1 MAAVF
6 VYTNIF
12 SAIDFSKILI
22 NAFGISEKSLD
33 LYFVSVLN
41 FKKFID

>member
-1 MAAVF
+1 MVAIF

-33 LYFVSVLN
+33 PYSVSVE
-41 FKKFID
+41 